1 MKIKTAE
8 YIGSFANISQLPK
21 ANYPE
26 VAFAGR
32 SNVGK
37 SSLINK
43 LLNRKNLART
53 SSTPGK
59 TRLLNFYFINEDFY
73 FVDLPGFGYAKLSI
87 QERDR
92 WKQLIEGYIQNRE
105 QLRGIIQLFDI
116 RHSPTE
122 LDLMMSEWAEFLR
135 IPTLFVGTKVDKVK
149 RSKRNKQLAIAQK
162 KFNLPDKDFIIL
174 FSSKTGEGKDEVW
187 HCIQKIMEM

>member
-8 YIGSFANISQLPK
+8 YIGSFANISQLPQM
-21 ANYPE
+21 NYPE

-59 TRLLNFYFINEDFY
+59 TRLLNFYFINEKFY
-73 FVDLPGFGYAKLSI
+73 FVDLPGFGYAKLST
-87 QERDR
+87 QEREH

-116 RHSPTE
+116 RHPPTQ
-122 LDLMMSEWAEFLR
+122 LDVMMSEWAGFLR
-135 IPTLFVGTKVDKVK
+135 VPTLFVGTKVDKVK
-149 RSKRNKQLAIAQK
+149 RSRRNKQLAIAQK

-187 HCIQKIMEM
+187 HCIQKIIEM

>member
-122 LDLMMSEWAEFLR
+122 LDLMMSEWAGFLR